1 MSITI
6 SFTMEPKMSLTGTKP
21 WDGEQT
27 AGFTKG
33 LAKELGYHC
42 DVISGYVVYQLCP
55 EGFLWMTWKGKQLV
69 GDCQTN
75 IAGPGFHAAVVY
87 FLELFAARGSLKLS
101 VKDPTG
107 FYADR
112 NFERMRRE
120 YFYGWFK
127 KLLHAI
133 VSRVGTGEGKLVCWP
148 SDYYLPQEQPGI
160 VTTHIRGFG
169 VRELKGIVQSGLTN
183 AFAKDFFVWCDE
195 EKDAWYFRNC
205 ALVLL
210 NQQCYF
216 KPSSRSNEDL
226 LVNRE
231 VIRLLEK
238 TLEMDRTV
246 PFPVA
251 EYREVCALDGHEP
264 ADLTGVCPMTEEQP
278 VGCRRGLLQRTIGR
292 MRFAVPGSFL
302 YDLQTQGNS
311 ERYYDESDGNRRDY
325 YICAVKTEG
334 DAQIRPE
341 PFERETVLRTEEF
354 AAGGAIGKLAVYKPS
369 KRPLPGKPAVTNAVL
384 VGESLA
390 FRRGEPQE
398 DTGLKESI
406 AYTVAAQIA
415 YRDQLTIV
423 SITSG
428 RAEDEAWAID
438 LIRKVEIVS

>member
-148 SDYYLPQEQPGI
+148 SDYYLPQEQPGN
-160 VTTHIRGFG
+160 RDDPYP
-169 VRELKGIVQSGLTN
+169 GL
-183 AFAKDFFVWCDE
+183 
-195 EKDAWYFRNC
+195 
-205 ALVLL
+205 
-210 NQQCYF
+210 
-216 KPSSRSNEDL
+216 RS
-226 LVNRE
+226 
-231 VIRLLEK
+231 
-238 TLEMDRTV
+238 
-246 PFPVA
+246 
-251 EYREVCALDGHEP
+251 
-264 ADLTGVCPMTEEQP
+264 
-278 VGCRRGLLQRTIGR
+278 
-292 MRFAVPGSFL
+292 PG
-302 YDLQTQGNS
+302 
-311 ERYYDESDGNRRDY
+311 
-325 YICAVKTEG
+325 A
-334 DAQIRPE
+334 
-341 PFERETVLRTEEF
+341 
-354 AAGGAIGKLAVYKPS
+354 
-369 KRPLPGKPAVTNAVL
+369 
-384 VGESLA
+384 
-390 FRRGEPQE
+390 
-398 DTGLKESI
+398 
-406 AYTVAAQIA
+406 
-415 YRDQLTIV
+415 
-423 SITSG
+423 
-428 RAEDEAWAID
+428 
-438 LIRKVEIVS
+438 